1 MIIKLDTPDKIML
14 LLKVED
20 TVEEMYKCSRG
31 EWIQFL
37 ISIIQSP
44 NIMILASVDKD
55 NIINSYTIVQN
66 AIAPPLSNSVH
77 IIYAFSSNNKDN
89 IEIFNTIK
97 NWALSLG
104 AKKITA
110 TSKLNVLDKIKKYG
124 FIETD
129 YRILEFE
136 L

>member
-55 NIINSYTIVQN
+55 NIINSYTIIQN
-66 AIAPPLSNSVH
+66 AIVPPLSNSVH
-77 IIYAFSSNNKDN
+77 IIYNFSLEDKENN
-89 IEIFNTIK
+89 EMFNTIK

-104 AKKITA
+104 ADRITMTTKIDI
-110 TSKLNVLDKIKKYG
+110 LNFEKYG
-124 FIETD
+124 FIETG
-129 YRILEFE
+129 YKILEVE
-136 L
+136 I